1 MLPVV
6 RSVPSSDTPKSPP
19 APHPAF
25 LYGKPMRKRRI
36 SGRWTAGALALAL
49 VGAFGAHA
57 TIASRDQVEQPA
69 PILADGY
76 DAADHFP
83 GAALELAVADNAAPA
98 PGTTGT
104 MPLPALPIPAD
115 AVLAGSGGIVAAQP
129 FRLRGSAID
138 QSRALNCLTTAIYY
152 EAASEPDAGQA
163 AVAQVILNRVRHPAF
178 PATVCGVVYQGS
190 DKRGCQFSFACDG
203 AMARV
208 PMRRWWDRAQ
218 RVAAAAL
225 NGQVFAPVGL
235 ATHYHTYAVT
245 PSWNR
250 SLVMTDAEGAHFFH
264 RWKGYWGTAAAFRDR
279 YFGGEPMPGPLR
291 SAIRVASAVPDA
303 QVALPAPVVAS
314 PGTAPAATLVTPPQQ
329 VQAAYAESGTAITRA
344 DDSQVLDKWKDSGKP
359 IR

>member
-1 MLPVV
+1 MQ
-6 RSVPSSDTPKSPP
+6 R
-19 APHPAF
+19 
-25 LYGKPMRKRRI
+25 RRI
-36 SGRWTAGALALAL
+36 NGRWTAGAIALAL

-69 PILADGY
+69 PVLADGY
-76 DAADHFP
+76 DAAEHFP

-104 MPLPALPIPAD
+104 MPLPDLPVPANALFP
-115 AVLAGSGGIVAAQP
+115 GSGGIVAAQP

-138 QSRALNCLTTAIYY
+138 QSRALTCLTTAIYY

-178 PATVCGVVYQGS
+178 PATVCGVIYQGS

-208 PMRRWWDRAQ
+208 PMRRWWERAQ

-250 SLVMTDAEGAHFFH
+250 GLVMTDAEGAHFFH

-291 SAIRVASAVPDA
+291 PAASLAGAMPDA
-303 QVALPAPVVAS
+303 AASLPAPVAAPVVAGPAS
-314 PGTAPAATLVTPPQQ
+314 APAAALVTPPQQ
-329 VQAAYAESGTAITRA
+329 VQAAYAESGNVVAKA
-344 DDSQVLDKWKDSGKP
+344 DESQVLDKWKDSGKP